1 MNTHALDALSAGVKA
16 LPKSR
21 QRASQVFAMAI
32 EAEPDMADAWL
43 GRVAAG
49 DHSVNTLA
57 ALVGVARW
65 IGRDLP
71 AVGMSVAQVGARH
84 DLEHIQFDIVDETTA
99 RIAYAGA
106 LISAGDLAAA
116 DEVLRQT
123 GSTNL
128 AAYAR
133 GVLAWRAQRWPDVLA
148 AVQGCETWLDLHLG
162 RAASLLEGWSAA
174 NLGLFEQAERAAAL
188 AQKSPNPFVVRD
200 GAFCSALVAR
210 TRGDEDTARQLL
222 TDVRVRWPD
231 FDLAKQALADPTYA
245 IKVTDQATIDT
256 RTDPWDPAT
265 ATDPDEAK
273 RQKHAVEREQ
283 LLETADVEL
292 AKQIGLHQVKHEVA
306 KLKAITQMNDARVA
320 KGLPPAVR
328 SNHLIFTGPPGTGK
342 TTIARIVAQIYCGLG
357 VLATAKVV
365 EANRSSFVASHLG
378 QTALKTNA
386 LIDSALD
393 GILFIDE
400 AYTLIQEGL
409 SGGDAFGREAVDTL
423 LARME
428 NERSRFMVIIAGYDF
443 EIDRFLAAN
452 EGLASRFQKRI
463 AFPSYTPGE
472 LVEIGALFASSTEST
487 LSAEAA
493 TLLGD
498 TCRYLA
504 GHETS
509 TPPSGSNGFAPQ
521 RRPMIDVVGNARF
534 IRNVVQGALEE
545 LALRSVKNGN
555 VNELDEA
562 AMTTITAS
570 DIEAALL
577 SALRV
582 AMPSEFLAGLPSS
595 S

>member
-21 QRASQVFAMAI
+21 QRAGQVFAMAI
-32 EAEPDMADAWL
+32 DAEPEMADAWL

-49 DHSVNTLA
+49 DHSVDTLA
-57 ALVGVARW
+57 ALVAVARW

-71 AVGMSVAQVGARH
+71 AVGMSVAQLGARH
-84 DLEHIQFDIVDETTA
+84 DLEHIQFDIIDETTA

-106 LISAGDLAAA
+106 LITAGDLAAA
-116 DEVLRQT
+116 DEVLRRT

-133 GVLAWRAQRWPDVLA
+133 GVLAWRAERWPDVLT
-148 AVQGCETWLDLHLG
+148 AVQGCEKWLDLHLG

-174 NLGLFEQAERAAAL
+174 NLGLFEQAERAAVL

-200 GAFCSALVAR
+200 GSFCSALVAR

-273 RQKHAVEREQ
+273 RIQQAAEREH
-283 LLETADVEL
+283 LLEAADIEL
-292 AKQIGLHQVKHEVA
+292 TKQIGLDQVKLQVA
-306 KLKAITQMNDARVA
+306 KLKAITRMNNARVA

-357 VLATAKVV
+357 VLGTSKVV
-365 EANRSSFVASHLG
+365 EAKRSSFVAGHLG
-378 QTALKTNA
+378 QTALKTDA

-428 NERSRFMVIIAGYDF
+428 NERTRLMVIIAGYDL

-493 TLLGD
+493 KLLGD
-498 TCRYLA
+498 TCTYLA
-504 GHETS
+504 AHETS
-509 TPPSGSNGFAPQ
+509 TPPNGSNGFAGQ
-521 RRPMIDVVGNARF
+521 QRPMIDVAGNARF
-534 IRNVVQGALEE
+534 IRNVVEGALEE
-545 LALRSVKNGN
+545 LALRSDTEGD
-555 VNELDEA
+555 VNELDA
-562 AMTTITAS
+562 TAMTTITAS

-582 AMPSEFLAGLPSS
+582 AMPSAFLAGLPSS
-595 S
+595 